1 LRIITEEAEMAKVA
15 KIKSRKVARSEAS
28 ALSLADQLFIASTLK
43 YIQPEDEFLP
53 ALAAD
58 RREAMSAWRAEHG
71 AKLQSQKPDT
81 AGRLIAG
88 RFGRGVVM
96 RWAARAAVFITAV
109 TGSLFL
115 FTHVLDDT
123 IRIEDELGKS
133 AMGSEFGA
141 QGRPVQLRVMRKR
154 HKIGEIT
161 VADGSRLKV
170 VKASNGDAFRSEM
183 AFTGTEADFKLKY
196 KGKASFIVNNGPFSA
211 KVRIQSGNENDVHL
225 KFRELG
231 SAQPIGEPQFAIE
244 VIKGDV
250 QIAEI
255 DDGDEFEHYKEGE
268 KAVFSLDDSESL

>member
-1 LRIITEEAEMAKVA
+1 MAKTAKNKSCSVA
-15 KIKSRKVARSEAS
+15 KDNAY

-43 YIQPEDEFLP
+43 YTQPEDDFLP
-53 ALAAD
+53 ALASSRKHAITT
-58 RREAMSAWRAEHG
+58 WRAKHG
-71 AKLQSQKPDT
+71 AKLQNHT
-81 AGRLIAG
+81 AAKVGRLLPG
-88 RFGRGVVM
+88 RFGRGVGL
-96 RWAARAAVFITAV
+96 RWAARAAIFIVAV
-109 TGSLFL
+109 TGSLVL

-141 QGRPVQLRVMRKR
+141 QGRPVQLSVMRKR

-170 VKASNGDAFRSEM
+170 VKATNGDAFRSEV

-196 KGKASFIVNNGPFSA
+196 KGKASVIINNGPFTA
-211 KVRIQSGNENDVHL
+211 KVRMQSGSENDVHL

-231 SAQPIGEPQFAIE
+231 SPQPVGEPQFAIE

-250 QIAEI
+250 QIAEV

-268 KAVFSLDDSESL
+268 KAIFSLADSESL

>member
-1 LRIITEEAEMAKVA
+1 MANIA
-15 KIKSRKVARSEAS
+15 KINSRKVARREAYK
-28 ALSLADQLFIASTLK
+28 LSLADQLFVASTLK
-43 YIQPEDEFLP
+43 YSQPEEEFLP

-58 RREAMSAWRAEHG
+58 RRQAMSTWRAEHA
-71 AKLQSQKPDT
+71 AKLQSQKPAT
-81 AGRLIAG
+81 AGNLLAG
-88 RFGRGVVM
+88 RFGRGVGM
-96 RWAARAAVFITAV
+96 RWAARAALFVAAV

-123 IRIEDELGKS
+123 IRIVDELGKS

-141 QGRPVQLRVMRKR
+141 LGRPVQLSVMRKR

-170 VKASNGDAFRSEM
+170 VKASNGDAFRSEV

-196 KGKASFIVNNGPFSA
+196 KGNASVIINNGPFTA
-211 KVRIQSGNENDVHL
+211 KVHMQSGSENDVHL

-231 SAQPIGEPQFAIE
+231 SPQPVGEPQFAIE
-244 VIKGDV
+244 VIKGNV
-250 QIAEI
+250 QIAEV